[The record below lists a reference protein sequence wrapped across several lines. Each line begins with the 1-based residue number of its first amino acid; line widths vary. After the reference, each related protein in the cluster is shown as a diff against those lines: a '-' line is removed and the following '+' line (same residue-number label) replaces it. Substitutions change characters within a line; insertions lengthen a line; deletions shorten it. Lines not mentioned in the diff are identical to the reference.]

1 MVPPILYKYTT
12 SSTAEIVLKT
22 GKLRWS
28 SPTVFND
35 LAEFQRMPR
44 FHPTISE
51 SYRLFHEVIVD
62 VALGL
67 KKLDDG
73 RLVPNARLYLEQM
86 RNLVSSGS
94 TKVDLLLL
102 PTPKQDGADAH
113 VDATLRMVFKGF
125 KPEQARIMCL
135 TSTCDN
141 EVMWGTYAD
150 NHFGCVLGFKHIP
163 EKSTP
168 FLEAKQV
175 AYSELPPVIGSG
187 VDLLLYGN
195 SPDLPASTMS
205 AVCFSK
211 KLNWLY
217 EQEWRA
223 LTWRR
228 EEIDCTHTDF
238 KFFPEELESVTFG
251 ARATPELVET
261 LTSLVRAQY
270 PDAKLYRMQT
280 QQDQLIRTLRVD

>member
-1 MVPPILYKYTT
+1 
-12 SSTAEIVLKT
+12 
-22 GKLRWS
+22 
-28 SPTVFND
+28 
-35 LAEFQRMPR
+35 MPR
-44 FHPTISE
+44 FHPTIGE
-51 SYRLFHEVIVD
+51 SYRLFHEVMVD

-67 KKLDDG
+67 KTLEED
-73 RLVPNARLYLEQM
+73 RLALIARQYLEQM
-86 RNLVSSGS
+86 RSLVSSGS
-94 TKVDLLLL
+94 TKADLLLL
-102 PTPKQDGADAH
+102 PVPKQDDADAR

-141 EVMWGTYAD
+141 EVMWGTYAE
-150 NHFGCVLGFKHIP
+150 NHFGCVLGFKHLP
-163 EKSTP
+163 GKSTP

-175 AYSELPPVIGSG
+175 TYSEHPPVIGSG
-187 VDLLLYGN
+187 LDLLLYGN

-211 KLNWLY
+211 KLNWSY

-228 EEIDCTHTDF
+228 EEIDCTHNDF

-251 ARATPELVET
+251 ARATPELIEA
-261 LTSLVRAQY
+261 LTSLVRAHY
-270 PDAKLYRMQT
+270 PDAKLYQMQT
-280 QQDQLIRTLRVD
+280 QQDQLIRTPRVA